1 MFPPEAVFLLI
12 LGRFYNDPK
21 YGSSAD
27 GLMID
32 KLEFLIALAREKNFG
47 KAAEQCGVTQPTFSA
62 GIKQLEDTLG
72 VLLVQRTSRF
82 LGFTAEGE
90 RVLDW
95 ARTIVADTRAMQQE
109 VRTLKQ
115 GLSGHLKIAAIPTAL
130 AMVSTLTTPY
140 RAKHPN
146 VKFTILSRTSADVLS
161 MLENLEV
168 DAGLTYIDNEPLGRM
183 RSVPLYLEQYRL
195 LTSADSPLG
204 ERDQVT
210 WAEVG
215 RIPLCLLTPDMQN
228 RRIIDDLLQA
238 AGTQPEPTLESN
250 SMIVLFSHVR
260 TGRWASVMPE
270 KLADTLGLTER
281 LRAIPIVEPEAV
293 HQIGLVVPPREPMTP
308 LVSAL
313 VAEASRLAR
322 SAPDVDR

>member
-1 MFPPEAVFLLI
+1 
-12 LGRFYNDPK
+12 
-21 YGSSAD
+21 
-27 GLMID
+27 MID

-72 VLLVQRTSRF
+72 VMLVQRTSRF

-95 ARTIVADTRAMQQE
+95 ARTIVADTRAMRQE

-130 AMVSTLTTPY
+130 AMVSALTTPY

-146 VKFTILSRTSADVLS
+146 VKFTILSRTSTDVLS

-183 RSVPLYLEQYRL
+183 RAVPLYLEQYRL

-228 RRIIDDLLQA
+228 RRIIDSLLHA
-238 AGTQPEPTLESN
+238 AGSRPEPTLESN

-281 LRAIPIVEPEAV
+281 LRSIPIIEPEAV

-313 VAEASRLAR
+313 VAEATHLATKMG
-322 SAPDVDR
+322 

>member
-1 MFPPEAVFLLI
+1 
-12 LGRFYNDPK
+12 
-21 YGSSAD
+21 
-27 GLMID
+27 MID

-72 VLLVQRTSRF
+72 VMLVQRTSRF

-95 ARTIVADTRAMQQE
+95 ARTIVADTRAMRQE

-130 AMVSTLTTPY
+130 AMVSALTTPY

-146 VKFTILSRTSADVLS
+146 VKFTILSRTSTDVLS

-183 RSVPLYLEQYRL
+183 RAVPLYLEQYRL

-228 RRIIDDLLQA
+228 RRIIDSLLHA
-238 AGTQPEPTLESN
+238 AGSRPEPTLESN

-281 LRAIPIVEPEAV
+281 LRSIPIIEPEAV

-313 VAEASRLAR
+313 VAEATHLATKMT
-322 SAPDVDR
+322 

>member
-1 MFPPEAVFLLI
+1 
-12 LGRFYNDPK
+12 
-21 YGSSAD
+21 
-27 GLMID
+27 MID

-72 VLLVQRTSRF
+72 VMLVQRTSRF
-82 LGFTAEGE
+82 LGFTAEGQ

-95 ARTIVADTRAMQQE
+95 ARTIVADTRAMREE

-130 AMVSTLTTPY
+130 AMVSALTTPY

-146 VKFTILSRTSADVLS
+146 VKFTILSRTSTDVLS

-183 RSVPLYLEQYRL
+183 RAVPLYLEQYRL

-228 RRIIDDLLQA
+228 RRIIDSLLHA
-238 AGTQPEPTLESN
+238 AGSRPEPTLESN

-281 LRAIPIVEPEAV
+281 LRSIPIIEPEAV

-313 VAEASRLAR
+313 VAEATHLATKMN
-322 SAPDVDR
+322 

>member
-1 MFPPEAVFLLI
+1 
-12 LGRFYNDPK
+12 
-21 YGSSAD
+21 
-27 GLMID
+27 MID

-72 VLLVQRTSRF
+72 VMLVQRTSRF

-95 ARTIVADTRAMQQE
+95 ARTIVADTRAMRQE

-130 AMVSTLTTPY
+130 AMVSALTTPY

-146 VKFTILSRTSADVLS
+146 VKFTILSRTSSDVLS

-183 RSVPLYLEQYRL
+183 RAVPLYLEQYRL
-195 LTSADSPLG
+195 LTSADSLLG

-228 RRIIDDLLQA
+228 RRIIDSLLHA
-238 AGTQPEPTLESN
+238 AGSRPEPTLESN

-281 LRAIPIVEPEAV
+281 LRSIPIIEPEAV

-313 VAEASRLAR
+313 VAEATHLATKM
-322 SAPDVDR
+322 S

>member
-1 MFPPEAVFLLI
+1 MTVFLPTAFFGQFL
-12 LGRFYNDPK
+12 LRFYNDRSDR
-21 YGSSAD
+21 SSAD
-27 GLMID
+27 GQMID
-32 KLEFLIALAREKNFG
+32 KLEYLIALAREKNFG
-47 KAAEQCGVTQPTFSA
+47 RAAEQCGVTQPTFSA

-72 VLLVQRTSRF
+72 VMLVQRTSRF

-109 VRTLKQ
+109 VRSLKQ

-130 AMVSTLTTPY
+130 AMVSALTTPF
-140 RAKHPN
+140 RAKHPS
-146 VKFTILSRTSADVLS
+146 VKFTILSRTSTDVLS

-183 RSVPLYLEQYRL
+183 RAVSLYLEQYRL

-204 ERDQVT
+204 ERDRVT
-210 WAEVG
+210 WAEVA

-228 RRIIDDLLQA
+228 RRIIDSLLNA
-238 AGTQPEPTLESN
+238 AGDHPEPTLESN

-293 HQIGLVVPPREPMTP
+293 HQIGLVVSPREPMAP

-313 VAEASRLAR
+313 VAEASHLAK
-322 SAPDVDR
+322 SLG

>member
-1 MFPPEAVFLLI
+1 
-12 LGRFYNDPK
+12 
-21 YGSSAD
+21 
-27 GLMID
+27 MID
-32 KLEFLIALAREKNFG
+32 KLEFLIALAREKNFS

-95 ARTIVADTRAMQQE
+95 ARTIVADTRAMREE
-109 VRTLKQ
+109 VRTLRQ
-115 GLSGHLKIAAIPTAL
+115 GLSGHLRIAAIPTAL
-130 AMVSTLTTPY
+130 AMISALTTPY

-146 VKFTILSRTSADVLS
+146 VKFTILSRTSSEVLS

-183 RSVPLYLEQYRL
+183 RAVPLYLEQYRL

-204 ERDQVT
+204 DRDRVT
-210 WAEVG
+210 WAEVA

-228 RRIIDDLLQA
+228 RRIIDSLLHA
-238 AGTQPEPTLESN
+238 AGGVPEPTLESN

-293 HQIGLVVPPREPMTP
+293 HKIGLVVPPREPMTP

-313 VAEASRLAR
+313 VAEAIRLEKTLR
-322 SAPDVDR
+322 

>member
-1 MFPPEAVFLLI
+1 MLWRA
-12 LGRFYNDPK
+12 
-21 YGSSAD
+21 
-27 GLMID
+27 MID
-32 KLEFLIALAREKNFG
+32 KLEYLLALARERNFG

-62 GIKQLEDTLG
+62 GIKQLEDMLG
-72 VLLVQRTSRF
+72 VMLVQRTSRF

-95 ARTIVADTRAMQQE
+95 ARTIVADTRAMRQE
-109 VRTLKQ
+109 VQTLKK

-130 AMVSTLTTPY
+130 AMVSALTTPY

-146 VKFTILSRTSADVLS
+146 VKFTILSRNSIEVLS

-183 RSVPLYLEQYRL
+183 RAVPLYLEQYRL
-195 LTSADSPLG
+195 LTSESSPLG
-204 ERDQVT
+204 ERDRVT
-210 WAEVG
+210 WAEVAK
-215 RIPLCLLTPDMQN
+215 IPLCLLTPDMQN
-228 RRIIDDLLQA
+228 RRIIDQLLRS
-238 AGTQPEPTLESN
+238 AGGQPEPTLESN

-270 KLADTLGLTER
+270 KLAGTLGLTEH
-281 LRAIPIVEPEAV
+281 LRSIPIVEPEAV

-308 LVSAL
+308 LVAAL
-313 VAEASRLAR
+313 VAESIYLEK
-322 SAPDVDR
+322 SMS

>member
-1 MFPPEAVFLLI
+1 
-12 LGRFYNDPK
+12 
-21 YGSSAD
+21 
-27 GLMID
+27 MID

-47 KAAEQCGVTQPTFSA
+47 RAAEQCGVTQPTFSA

-72 VLLVQRTSRF
+72 VMLVQRTSRF

-95 ARTIVADTRAMQQE
+95 ARTIVADTRAMRQE

-130 AMVSTLTTPY
+130 AMVSALTTPY

-146 VKFTILSRTSADVLS
+146 VKFTILSRTSTDVLS

-183 RSVPLYLEQYRL
+183 RAVPLYLEQYRL

-228 RRIIDDLLQA
+228 RRIIDSLLHA
-238 AGTQPEPTLESN
+238 AGSRPEPTLESN

-281 LRAIPIVEPEAV
+281 LRSIPIIEPEAV

-313 VAEASRLAR
+313 VAEATHLA
-322 SAPDVDR
+322 SKMG

>member
-1 MFPPEAVFLLI
+1 
-12 LGRFYNDPK
+12 
-21 YGSSAD
+21 
-27 GLMID
+27 MID

-95 ARTIVADTRAMQQE
+95 ARTIVSDTRAMREE
-109 VRTLKQ
+109 VRTLRQ

-130 AMVSTLTTPY
+130 AMVSALTTPY
-140 RAKHPN
+140 RAKHPK
-146 VKFTILSRTSADVLS
+146 VKFTVLSRTSSDVLS

-183 RSVPLYLEQYRL
+183 RAVPLYLEQYRL

-204 ERDQVT
+204 DRDRVT

-228 RRIIDDLLQA
+228 RRIIDSLLHA
-238 AGTQPEPTLESN
+238 AGERPEPTLESN

-313 VAEASRLAR
+313 VAEAVRLEKTLR
-322 SAPDVDR
+322 